1 LIIIFVLYVILG
13 WLIGVMINHA
23 ADLLPARQ
31 SLIRQ
36 PACAEC
42 GAPRP
47 RRQWSA
53 LLMAISGQLACR
65 QCGAQRSRLIR
76 SIVVELVTPLMF
88 AYLLWR
94 YGLSLKLGL
103 VSLYSTVLLLIT
115 VTDLEHRLI
124 FNIIILPA
132 ILAAIIAAFITPDL
146 SWRAAIV
153 GGVFA
158 FVVVYVA
165 VWLSRGGLGEGDLT
179 LSTFLG
185 FILGFPHI
193 ILSLTFGVF
202 LGGLVAFLLL
212 VSGRVGMK
220 TFIPY
225 GPFLTLTGW
234 LMLVW
239 GDEIWAYY
247 FW

>member
-1 LIIIFVLYVILG
+1 
-13 WLIGVMINHA
+13 
-23 ADLLPARQ
+23 LL
-31 SLIRQ
+31 
-36 PACAEC
+36 
-42 GAPRP
+42 
-47 RRQWSA
+47 
-53 LLMAISGQLACR
+53 
-65 QCGAQRSRLIR
+65 RSV
-76 SIVVELVTPLMF
+76 VVELITPLMF
-88 AYLLWR
+88 GYLLWR

-103 VSLYSTVLLLIT
+103 VTLYSVILLLVT

-124 FNIIILPA
+124 FNIVMLPA
-132 ILAAIIAAFITPDL
+132 ILAAIGAAFITPNL
-146 SWRAAIV
+146 SWRAALV

-158 FVVVYVA
+158 FIVVYVA
-165 VWLSRGGLGEGDLT
+165 VWLSKGGLGEGDLT

-202 LGGLVAFLLL
+202 LGGLVAFVLLI
-212 VSGRVGMK
+212 SGRVGMK